1 MSEQT
6 DKLKDIFELQAHL
19 NDGIFKKQDIRGPD
33 GQVLTTAALQ
43 AALARGELGPN
54 GLTNQWLRNYLKALT
69 EEAAE
74 LDQELLWKWWSKDK
88 IDLQNIRVEIVDL
101 MHFLT
106 SLAIVSGLSADE
118 FHRLYTAKH
127 RVNADRQEQGYSKE
141 TKNEADNRG
150 IV

>member
-1 MSEQT
+1 MPDA
-6 DKLKDIFELQAHL
+6 DKLKDIFQLQSEL

-33 GQVLTTAALQ
+33 GKVLTMAAIKG
-43 AALARGELGPN
+43 AVERGELGPN
-54 GLTNQWLRNYLKALT
+54 GLPNLWLRNYLRALQGEAT
-69 EEAAE
+69 ELEQ
-74 LDQELLWKWWSKDK
+74 DLLWKWWSKDK

-106 SLAIVSGLSADE
+106 SLALTAGLTADE

-127 RVNADRQEQGYSKE
+127 RVNQERQDKGYSKD
-141 TKNEADNRG
+141 TKDEKDNKA

>member
-1 MSEQT
+1 MAEA
-6 DKLKDIFELQAHL
+6 DKLSDIFTLQGEL

-33 GQVLTTAALQ
+33 GQVLTMATIRVALE
-43 AALARGELGPN
+43 RGELGPN
-54 GLTNQWLRNYLKALT
+54 GLPNAWLRNYLRALQ
-69 EEAAE
+69 EESKE
-74 LDQELLWKWWSKDK
+74 LEQDLLWKWWSKDK

-106 SLAIVSGLSADE
+106 SLALTAGLSAEE

-127 RVNADRQEQGYSKE
+127 RVNQQRQENNYSKD
-141 TKNEADNRG
+141 TKDEKDNKA